1 MKRLSIVL
9 ALLPFTHAF
18 QEQSNHKVRGARMH
32 NKSLSTHNN
41 ISSTATRCMSTTV
54 MDGKSDRSE
63 NCKIISWPDGTKQS
77 RESLEQDMYSFLY
90 TNMFPFDRVNAESLG
105 FHSASSDTLPDGLS
119 NGLIK
124 PSIDLSIDAKVKYT
138 WTSHVPKDIYFEY
151 VTPYACV
158 NEPRNNW
165 RPVFYQKLKGI
176 VEDFV
181 SKNETIMVEDVLKEI
196 NQNMWDKFGNDEP
209 IYFKSGQTPL
219 IMDAMSVIVYGYAS
233 CTGLSIFL
241 INALRIFGIPCRL
254 AGTAAWNAKTENGN
268 HSWIEFYGSDQ
279 QWHIMESKPASN
291 GNDENLLEPCQWWFC
306 NEERVKDTSFFSAG
320 FDQSHTTSFPMAW
333 EESMDDIPGEDR
345 TQFMRDICSKC

>member
-1 MKRLSIVL
+1 MKRLSKVL

-18 QEQSNHKVRGARMH
+18 QEQSDHKVRGARMH
-32 NKSLSTHNN
+32 NKHQSTHNN
-41 ISSTATRCMSTTV
+41 ISSIATRCMSTTV
-54 MDGKSDRSE
+54 MDGKRDRSE
-63 NCKIISWPDGTKQS
+63 NCKMISWPDGTKQS

-151 VTPYACV
+151 VTPYASV

-241 INALRIFGIPCRL
+241 IYALRTFGIPCRL